1 MTEAM
6 EEHIR
11 ELLAKMGEDPKRA
24 GLLDTPA
31 RAAEALR
38 ALTVGYFMDLDQV
51 VNGAIFEEKY
61 DEMVICKGIEVYSL
75 CEHHI
80 LPFYGQAHIAYVPDG
95 RILGLSKLAR
105 VVDIFARRLQLQER
119 LTHQVAE
126 ALDQVLS
133 PKGVAVVIE
142 AKHLC
147 MLMRGVEKQNTIATT
162 SCMLGVFKSRHE
174 TRMEFLN
181 LIGRK
186 DG

>member
-1 MTEAM
+1 M

-11 ELLAKMGEDPKRA
+11 EILAKLGEDPDRE
-24 GLLDTPA
+24 GLRETPA
-31 RAAEALR
+31 RVVEAFR
-38 ALTVGYFMDLDQV
+38 ALTSGYWMDVEKV

-75 CEHHI
+75 CEHHM
-80 LPFYGQAHIAYVPDG
+80 LPFYGQAHVAYVPDG
-95 RILGLSKLAR
+95 RILGLSKMAR
-105 VVDIFARRLQLQER
+105 VVDVFARRLQVQER
-119 LTHQVAE
+119 LTQQVAE
-126 ALDQVLS
+126 ALQEILR

-147 MLMRGVEKQNTIATT
+147 MLMRGVEKQSSLATT

-186 DG
+186 ES